1 MNLGNQATA
10 EGTKKIAAKHPEL
23 TYGELGRTG
32 LVVSQ
37 AGFGGY
43 RISIVHESQDKA
55 LHQALNSGIN
65 LIDTS
70 SNYADGDSEK
80 LIGKVLTDLVQ
91 QEKLRREEVVIVTK
105 SGYVQGNKLDTSTA
119 SYPDLIVF
127 NETLE
132 YCIHPDFL
140 RDQITSSLE
149 RLQLATIDCYLLHN
163 PEYYYLWA
171 QQEGVAKA
179 EADEEFLRR
188 IELAF
193 QYLESEVAAGRIGC
207 YGISSNTFA
216 ADETTYERISLEE
229 VSRIAEKVSPN
240 HHFRLIELPLN
251 VFETDAATSVDSK
264 TGQTLLQLAQQQGL
278 AVLTNRPL
286 NAVWEK
292 MLRRLVDVTGEG
304 FRNIELLV
312 AQINEIMKLENTFR
326 QNFIMEL
333 SDEELSQPDL
343 FKGLASGEV
352 LQKNWY
358 TFDSFWH
365 WQDVRG
371 HYFNP
376 VIQHS
381 LDLLTARQ
389 TMSRGMK
396 QWIDTYVELL
406 NSLFTNITN
415 YYRGQE
421 MKRVTCDKQMIANC
435 GDADWQFDAPL
446 SQMAIRVVRSTAG
459 VGSVLVGMRDIDYVQ
474 DVLDELIHPVDK
486 LPRQSSWQCLKEKVQ
501 QNAADEISLLAQQFT
516 EEEE

>member
-1 MNLGNQATA
+1 MNLGKQATA
-10 EGTKKIAAKHPEL
+10 EGTKRIAAKHPEL

-32 LVVSQ
+32 LLVSQ

-43 RISIVHESQDKA
+43 RISIAHESQYKA
-55 LHQALNSGIN
+55 LQQALNSGIN

-70 SNYADGDSEK
+70 SNYADGDSER

-105 SGYVQGNKLDTSTA
+105 SGYISSDV
-119 SYPDLIVF
+119 SYPDLIAF
-127 NETLE
+127 NETLK

-140 RDQITSSLE
+140 RDQITGSLE

-171 QQEGVAKA
+171 QQEGIAKN
-179 EADEEFLRR
+179 EADEEFSRR

-216 ADETTYERISLEE
+216 ADETAYERILLEG
-229 VSRIAEKVSPN
+229 VSRIAEKISPN
-240 HHFRLIELPLN
+240 HHFQLIELPLN
-251 VFETDAATSVDSK
+251 VFETAAATSVDSK
-264 TGQTLLQLAQQQGL
+264 TGQTLLQLAKQQGL

-286 NAVWEK
+286 NVAVENT
-292 MLRRLVDVTGEG
+292 LRRLVEVTGEE

-312 AQINEIMKLENTFR
+312 AQVNEMMNMENAFR

-333 SDEELSQPDL
+333 TDEELSQPDL
-343 FKGLASGEV
+343 FKGLTSGEV
-352 LQKNWY
+352 LQKHWY

-371 HYFNP
+371 HHFNP

-396 QWIDTYVELL
+396 QWIDAYVELL
-406 NSLFTNITN
+406 NSLFINITN
-415 YYRGQE
+415 YYRGKE
-421 MKRVTCDKQMIANC
+421 MKRVARDKLMIANC
-435 GDADWQFDAPL
+435 GDVDWQIEGSL

-459 VGSVLVGMRDIDYVQ
+459 VDSVLVGMRDIDYVQ
-474 DVLDELIHPVDK
+474 DVLNELRCGVKK
-486 LPRQSSWQCLKEKVQ
+486 LPRQSSWQLLKEKVQ
-501 QNAADEISLLAQQFT
+501 QSADDEFSLLAQQFT
-516 EEEE
+516 EEDGNRT